1 MVNRS
6 RGRPRLVVT
15 ADGKSVVGHAGS
27 RALCGLAEVLG
38 LRRSLSAAMA
48 STKQRQGGH
57 DRGQVLVDL
66 AVMVADG
73 GTAISDLVTLIDQPS
88 LFGPVASVAT
98 AWRTL
103 QAIDEAALK
112 RLADARAEARA
123 EAWAA
128 GADPGVYVID
138 IDATLVESHS
148 EKQNTAANYKHG
160 FGFSPVLAYLD
171 VTGEALAGL
180 LRAGNAPAGRAEDL
194 VSVLDAALTQLPV
207 DPTAEQVTIRS
218 DSAGHSHEFVDACR
232 QRHVRFIVGAP
243 LVEAFQLALWSL
255 PPGRWLPAVSSD
267 GMEDRD
273 HAQVAEITDVI
284 DLSGWPEGTRAIAR
298 REEAHPGA
306 QLSFTDIDGH
316 RYLVFI
322 TDLDDPDIAYLDAL
336 YRGRGRAERRICE
349 TKDTGLS
356 NLPSHSFA
364 INAAWLTVA
373 LIAHDLLVWLKLLC
387 LDGEMAHAEPKRL
400 RYCLLHTAAA
410 IARSARRTRLRLSA
424 TWPWSHQLADVFTKL
439 RVLELR
445 I

>member
-27 RALCGLAEVLG
+27 RALCDLAEVLG

-255 PPGRWLPAVSSD
+255 PLGRWLPAVSSD

-284 DLSGWPEGTRAIAR
+284 DLPGWPGGHPGYRPAR
-298 REEAHPGA
+298 RSPSRGPAVV
-306 QLSFTDIDGH
+306 H
-316 RYLVFI
+316 RYRRSPLSGVHHRPRRSRHR
-322 TDLDDPDIAYLDAL
+322 LSRRPLP
-336 YRGRGRAERRICE
+336 RPGEGRRRICE

-387 LDGEMAHAEPKRL
+387 LDGEMAHACWRHRCLRMFGRRL
-400 RYCLLHTAAA
+400 VGMDWRAWVGMCSPCRG
-410 IARSARRTRLRLSA
+410 IAFDLDSDGGEFG
-424 TWPWSHQLADVFTKL
+424 ADV
-439 RVLELR
+439 E
-445 I
+445 